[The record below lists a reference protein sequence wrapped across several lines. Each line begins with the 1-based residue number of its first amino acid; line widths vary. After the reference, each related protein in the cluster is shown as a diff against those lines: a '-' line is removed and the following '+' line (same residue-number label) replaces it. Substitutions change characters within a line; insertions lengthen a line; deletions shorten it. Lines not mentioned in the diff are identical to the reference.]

1 MSKQITIKWDV
12 LRAGPFPSDALIE
25 LGFDT
30 SILNVSFY
38 EQEITIKSHREIT
51 IKDTNRDITLE
62 DAFNIGCIITN
73 SMWARK

>member
-12 LRAGPFPSDALIE
+12 LRAGLFPSDSLIKI
-25 LGFDT
+25 GFDA

-38 EQEITIKSHREIT
+38 EQEITIKSHRT
-51 IKDTNRDITLE
+51 DNDGDITLE